1 MTPLRKVA
9 TSEVEVMAPVLVAKR
24 ATEGRRRAL
33 LNRDA
38 WVDRKADDSL
48 ALNSDANAG
57 DNRMVVEEVG
67 AAERM

>member
-38 WVDRKADDSL
+38 WVDRNADDSL
-48 ALNSDANAG
+48 
-57 DNRMVVEEVG
+57 MVVEEVG
-67 AAERM
+67 PGKK

>member
-1 MTPLRKVA
+1 MRKVA

-33 LNRDA
+33 LNSDA

-48 ALNSDANAG
+48 
-57 DNRMVVEEVG
+57 MVVEEVG
-67 AAERM
+67 AARGKNKRSTFR